1 MKTNRRMFLKGATC
15 ASAPFILPSH
25 IWAAETGPN
34 DRIVMGCIGMGTQL
48 RGLMNGFIHQDG
60 VQVVAVC
67 DVNTTLREDAQR
79 IANEYYAKNP
89 AKGTADVKGYN
100 DFREVIARKDI
111 NAIVIATPDHWHAIQ
126 TVAALNAGKDV
137 YCEKPLTHN
146 VNEAIEVIRA
156 SEKNKRIVQTGSMQR
171 SSIEFRVACELA
183 RNGAIGK
190 IKHVVAS
197 FGGPA
202 RPYDKKEAEE
212 MEPGIDWNMWLG
224 PAQMA
229 PYSKEVCPPGI
240 QRGFPNWR
248 GYREFGGGG
257 VTDWGAHHL
266 DIAHW
271 GLGMDQ
277 SGPVEIVPV
286 EGKHEAELTYSN
298 GIKVYHKGGFGCEFH
313 GEDGVVRVNRGRFT
327 FTRGEEKVAWFNGN
341 EDEAS
346 KGTSCHAQVLKAEKE
361 YLADA
366 KVKLYAT
373 KGDHLRD
380 FITCMRSREQP
391 CTNAETG
398 GRTAIACNLLNQAYY
413 NKTKIVWDPKAL
425 KLGAGCD
432 PKWLTRDY
440 RAPFKV

>member
-1 MKTNRRMFLKGATC
+1 MFLKGA
-15 ASAPFILPSH
+15 AVAGMPFVLPSH
-25 IWAAETGPN
+25 IWAAETKPN

-48 RGLMNGFIHQDG
+48 RGLMNGFIGQDG

-67 DVNTTLREDAQR
+67 DVDTTRREDARR
-79 IANEYYAKNP
+79 IANEYYEKN
-89 AKGTADVKGYN
+89 ASKGTADVKGYN
-100 DFREVIARKDI
+100 DWREVIARPDI
-111 NAIVIATPDHWHAIQ
+111 NTIVIATPDHWHAII
-126 TVAALNAGKDV
+126 TIAALNAGKDV

-146 VNEAIEVIRA
+146 VNEAIAVFQA
-156 SEKNKRIVQTGSMQR
+156 SEKTKRIVQTGSMQR
-171 SSIEFRVACELA
+171 SSVEFRVACELV

-190 IKHVVAS
+190 IKHAVAS

-202 RPYDKKEAEE
+202 RPYDKKGEE
-212 MEPGIDWNMWLG
+212 MEPGLDWNLWLG

-229 PYSKEVCPPGI
+229 PYSAEVCPRGI
-240 QRGFPNWR
+240 HKGFPNWR

-271 GLGMDQ
+271 GLDMDR
-277 SGPVEIVPV
+277 SGPVEIVPDAG
-286 EGKHEAELTYSN
+286 GKNEAELTYSN

-313 GEDGVVRVNRGRFT
+313 GEDGVVRVNRGKFT
-327 FTRGEEKVAWFNGN
+327 FTRGDEKVAWYNGN
-341 EDEAS
+341 EDEES
-346 KGTSCHAQVLKAEKE
+346 KGTSCHAQVLKAEKAF
-361 YLADA
+361 LADA
-366 KVKLYAT
+366 KVKLYASP
-373 KGDHLRD
+373 KQNHLVD
-380 FITCMRSREQP
+380 FLECVRSRQQP

-413 NKTKIVWDPKAL
+413 NRTKIVWDPKAL
-425 KLGAGCD
+425 KLGGGGD

>member
-1 MKTNRRMFLKGATC
+1 LKGA
-15 ASAPFILPSH
+15 AAAGAPFILPSH

-48 RGLMNGFIHQDG
+48 RGLMSNFMNQDG
-60 VQVVAVC
+60 VQVVGVC
-67 DVNTTLREDAQR
+67 EVDTTRREDARR
-79 IANEYYAKNP
+79 IANEYYEKNP
-89 AKGTADVKGYN
+89 SKGTADVKGYN
-100 DFREVIARKDI
+100 DFRELVARRDV
-111 NAIVIATPDHWHAIQ
+111 NAIVIATPDHWHGIQ

-146 VNEAIEVIRA
+146 VHESIEIMKA
-156 SEKNKRIVQTGSMQR
+156 AEKNKRIVQTGSQQR
-171 SSIEFRVACELA
+171 SDREFRVACELV

-190 IKHVVAS
+190 ITHAVAS

-202 RPYDKKEAEE
+202 RPYDKQAEE
-212 MEPGIDWNMWLG
+212 MEPGLDWNMWLG

-229 PYSKEVCPPGI
+229 PYHSEVCPRGVH
-240 QRGFPNWR
+240 RGFPGWR
-248 GYREFGGGG
+248 NFREFGGGG
-257 VTDWGAHHL
+257 VADWGAHHL

-271 GLGMDQ
+271 GLDMDA

-286 EGKHEAELTYSN
+286 EGKHEAVLTYSN

-327 FTRGEEKVAWFNGN
+327 FTRGEEKVAWFAGG
-341 EDEAS
+341 EDEES
-346 KGTSCHAQVLKAEKE
+346 KGTSCEAQVRKAERE

-366 KVKLYAT
+366 KVKLYES
-373 KGDHLRD
+373 KGGHLRD
-380 FITCMRSREQP
+380 FLACMRSRQQP
-391 CTNAETG
+391 CAHAEIG

-425 KLGAGCD
+425 KLGGGGD

-440 RAPFKV
+440 RAPFIV

>member
-1 MKTNRRMFLKGATC
+1 M

-34 DRIVMGCIGMGTQL
+34 DRIVMGCVGMGNQL

-67 DVNTTLREDAQR
+67 DVDTTRREDAQR

-89 AKGTADVKGYN
+89 SKGTAEVKGYH
-100 DFREVIARKDI
+100 DFRELIARKDI
-111 NAIVIATPDHWHAIQ
+111 NAVVVATPDHWHAII
-126 TVAALNAGKDV
+126 TLAALNAGKDV

-146 VNEAIEVIRA
+146 VNEAIEVIKA
-156 SEKNKRIVQTGSMQR
+156 SEKSKCIVQTGSMQR
-171 SSIEFRVACELA
+171 SAREFRVACELV
-183 RNGAIGK
+183 RNGVIGK

-202 RPYDKKEAEE
+202 RPYDLKEEE
-212 MEPGIDWNMWLG
+212 MEPGLDWNLWLG
-224 PAQMA
+224 PAPVL
-229 PYSKEVCPPGI
+229 PYNPQVCP
-240 QRGFPNWR
+240 RGVKKGGADWR
-248 GYREFGGGG
+248 SFREFGGGR

-271 GLGMDQ
+271 GLDMDK
-277 SGPVEIVPV
+277 SGPVEIVP
-286 EGKHEAELTYSN
+286 EQDRNNAALTYTN
-298 GIKVYHKGGFGCEFH
+298 GITVYHKGGFGCEFH
-313 GEDGVVRVNRGRFT
+313 GEDGVVRVNRGKFA
-327 FTRGEEKVAWFNGN
+327 FQLGDEKVAWFA
-341 EDEAS
+341 DE
-346 KGTSCHAQVLKAEKE
+346 KDKETTSCEAQVLKAEKA

-366 KVKLYAT
+366 KIKLYNS
-373 KGDHLRD
+373 KNHLSD
-380 FITCMRSREQP
+380 FLECMRSRQQP

-425 KLGAGCD
+425 KLGGDGD

>member
-1 MKTNRRMFLKGATC
+1 MKSSRRMFLKGA
-15 ASAPFILPSH
+15 ALAGAPFILPSH
-25 IWAAETGPN
+25 IWSANVGPN
-34 DRIVMGCIGMGTQL
+34 DRIVMGCVGMGTQL

-60 VQVVAVC
+60 VQIVAVC
-67 DVNTTLREDAQR
+67 DVDTTRRNDAQR
-79 IANEYYAKNP
+79 IANEYYEKNP
-89 AKGTADVKGYN
+89 SKGTADVKGYN
-100 DFREVIARKDI
+100 DFREIIARKDI
-111 NAIVIATPDHWHAIQ
+111 NAVVIATPDHWHAI
-126 TVAALNAGKDV
+126 VMLAALNAGKDV

-146 VNEAIEVIRA
+146 VNEAIEVIKA
-156 SEKNKRIVQTGSMQR
+156 SERTKCIVQTGSMQR
-171 SSIEFRVACELA
+171 SSVEFRVACELVQ
-183 RNGAIGK
+183 NGAIGK
-190 IKHVVAS
+190 LKHAIAS

-212 MEPGIDWNMWLG
+212 MEPGLDWNMWLG
-224 PAQMA
+224 PAQVA
-229 PYSKEVCPPGI
+229 PYSAEVCPRGI
-240 QRGFPNWR
+240 HSGFPNWR

-271 GLGMDQ
+271 GLGMDK
-277 SGPVEIVPV
+277 SGPVEIVP
-286 EGKHEAELTYSN
+286 EENKHEAALTYSN
-298 GIKVYHKGGFGCEFH
+298 GITVYHKGGFGCEFH

-327 FTRGEEKVAWFNGN
+327 FTRGDEKVAWYVDNN
-341 EDEAS
+341 DEAS

-366 KVKLYAT
+366 KVKLYRS
-373 KGDHLRD
+373 GNHLND
-380 FITCMRSREQP
+380 FLACMRSREQP

-398 GRTAIACNLLNQAYY
+398 GRSAIACNLLNQAYY

-425 KLGAGCD
+425 KLGGDGD